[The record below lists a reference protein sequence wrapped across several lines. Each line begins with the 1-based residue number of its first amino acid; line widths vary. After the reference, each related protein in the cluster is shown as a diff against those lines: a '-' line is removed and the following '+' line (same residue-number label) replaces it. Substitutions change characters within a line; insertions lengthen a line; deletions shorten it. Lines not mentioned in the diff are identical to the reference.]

1 MDMYDLPLE
10 ERDRRWKETRET
22 MKKRGLDCLVI
33 WGSFG
38 FNRFLIANMRY
49 LSNVCATEGYFVFPR
64 EGEPTLITF
73 FGRHDTAWVDDCRA
87 GHPMHSKAIAQ
98 RIGELHLEKGNI
110 GIVGTSGFFA
120 EMGFA
125 YATYTSLV
133 KLLPEAHFVD
143 VTDMIESVRRI
154 KSGAEIKCFELG
166 CEAGVKAI
174 KAVVDVVKVG
184 MRDRDVQATL
194 LDTLYRNGCE
204 AGSMLLYCSGK
215 VVSHAGQGQDLPL
228 PGPRQIEKGDM
239 ILTEMDARYGGYIAQ
254 FNQPYS
260 VGEPDKEWRKKE
272 AVALES
278 FNTGLKV
285 LRPGIMIGELDEA
298 MLSVI
303 TKAGYTWR
311 NPMFHGLG
319 LSIEGPMGRFPV
331 QKPFEPFLTIKT
343 QPGQVI
349 EIEPHVVS
357 PDGKTGLTIGCPVLV
372 TETGC
377 RPLNDA
383 WKPEIKIIK
392 T

>member
-1 MDMYDLPLE
+1 MAMNDLPLE
-10 ERDRRWKETRET
+10 ERDRRWEKTRET
-22 MKKRGLDCLVI
+22 MEKRGLDCLIV

-38 FNRFLIANMRY
+38 FNRNLLANMRY
-49 LSNVCATEGYFVFPR
+49 LSNVCATEGYFIFPR

-73 FGRHDTAWVDDCRA
+73 FGRHDTTWVDDCRA

-98 RIGELHLEKGNI
+98 RIGELRLGKGNI
-110 GIVGTSGFFA
+110 GLIGISGYFA

-125 YATYTSLV
+125 YVTYTSLTN
-133 KLLPEAHFVD
+133 LLPEAQFVD
-143 VTDMIESVRRI
+143 ATDIIENARRV
-154 KSGAEIKCFELG
+154 KSEAEIKCLESG

-174 KAVVDVVKVG
+174 QAVVDTVRVG
-184 MRDRDVQATL
+184 VRDRDVQATL

-204 AGSMLLYCSGK
+204 AGSMLLYRSGR

-239 ILTEMDARYGGYIAQ
+239 ILTEMDARYSGYIAQ

-260 VGEPDKEWRKKE
+260 VGEPDQEWRKKE
-272 AVALES
+272 GVALES
-278 FNTGLKV
+278 FKTGLKV

-331 QKPFEPFLTIKT
+331 QKPFEPFLTIRT

-349 EIEPHVVS
+349 ELEPHVVS

-377 RPLNDA
+377 RLLNET
-383 WKPEIKIIK
+383 WEPGIKIIK